1 MKRLIG
7 PFSQIITM
15 SNLPLKGAIT
25 DEKLEIIE
33 NGGVIIDG
41 DKILEVGKFS
51 DLVKKEKNIFEID
64 FQSVLVP
71 GFIDCHT
78 HICHYG
84 SRSEE
89 YSKRNAGM
97 SYQQILSEGGG
108 IHNTMTA
115 TENASDEELER
126 VTVSRLDRHFNEG
139 VLTCEIKSGYGPDL
153 DQEVRLLNIINK
165 INKNH
170 AMGIIP
176 TCLAAHVTPKIYN
189 SSSEYLNKIIEELI
203 PVLEKK
209 KLTNRI
215 DIFIEEK
222 AFSVSES
229 LDYLSQLK
237 NKFDITVHANQFS
250 SGGVKVGV
258 DCGAKS
264 VDHLEVID
272 DNEIKYLSNSNT
284 SAVVLPGCSLGLGIP
299 FAPARKLLDRNCKL
313 SIATDWNPGSAP
325 MGDLLQQSSLLG
337 SIEKLSSAEVFSA
350 ITYRSADALGL
361 NDRGKIEKDKLA
373 DFIGFKTDDYRDIL
387 YNQGKL
393 KPSFICKR
401 GEIYN

>member
-1 MKRLIG
+1 
-7 PFSQIITM
+7 M
-15 SNLPLKGAIT
+15 SNLPLKGSIT

-41 DKILEVGKFS
+41 NKILEVGKFS
-51 DLVKKEKNIFEID
+51 DLAKKEKNILEID

-126 VTVSRLDRHFNEG
+126 VTISRLDRHFNEG

-170 AMGIIP
+170 AMDIIP

-229 LDYLSQLK
+229 FDYLSQLK

-272 DNEIKYLSNSNT
+272 DNEIRYLSNSNT

-361 NDRGKIEKDKLA
+361 NDRGKIEKEKLA
-373 DFIGFKTDDYRDIL
+373 DFIGFKTDNYRDIL

>member
-1 MKRLIG
+1 
-7 PFSQIITM
+7 M
-15 SNLPLKGAIT
+15 SNLPLKGAIS
-25 DEKLEIIE
+25 DEKLEIVE
-33 NGGVIIDG
+33 NGGIIISG

-51 DLVKKEKNIFEID
+51 DLTKKEKNVFEID
-64 FQSVLVP
+64 FSCVLVP

-89 YSKRNAGM
+89 YSKRNSGM

-108 IHNTMTA
+108 IHNTMYA
-115 TENASDEELER
+115 TEKSSDEELEKE
-126 VTVSRLDRHFNEG
+126 TVSRLNRHFNEG
-139 VLTCEIKSGYGPDL
+139 VLTCEIKSGYGSNL
-153 DQEVRLLNIINK
+153 EQEVRLLNIINK
-165 INKNH
+165 INDNH
-170 AMGIIP
+170 AMGIVS
-176 TCLAAHVTPKIYN
+176 TCLAAHVTPKTYN
-189 SSSEYLNKIIEELI
+189 SSSEYLDKIIEELI

-229 LDYLSQLK
+229 FDYLSQLK
-237 NKFDITVHANQFS
+237 DKFDITVHANQFS
-250 SGGVKVGV
+250 SGGVKVGI

-272 DNEIKYLSNSNT
+272 DEEINYLSNSNT

-299 FAPARKLLDRNCKL
+299 FAPARKLLDNNCKL

-361 NDRGKIEKDKLA
+361 EDRGKIERDKIA
-373 DFIGFKTDDYRDIL
+373 DFIGFKTNDYRDIL

>member
-1 MKRLIG
+1 
-7 PFSQIITM
+7 M

-222 AFSVSES
+222 AFSVFES

-272 DNEIKYLSNSNT
+272 DNDIKYLSNSNT
-284 SAVVLPGCSLGLGIP
+284 SAVVLPGCSMGLGIP

-373 DFIGFKTDDYRDIL
+373 DFIGFKSDDYRDIL

>member
-15 SNLPLKGAIT
+15 SNLPLKGSIT

-126 VTVSRLDRHFNEG
+126 VTISRLDRHFNEG

-272 DNEIKYLSNSNT
+272 DNEIRYLSNSNT

-361 NDRGKIEKDKLA
+361 NDRGKIEKEKLA

>member
-15 SNLPLKGAIT
+15 SNLPLKGSIT

-41 DKILEVGKFS
+41 NKILDVGKFS

-115 TENASDEELER
+115 TENASDEELEK

-139 VLTCEIKSGYGPDL
+139 VLTCEIKSGYGSDL
-153 DQEVRLLNIINK
+153 NQEVRLLNIINK

-189 SSSEYLNKIIEELI
+189 SSSEYLEKIIEELI

-229 LDYLSQLK
+229 FDYLSQLK

-272 DNEIKYLSNSNT
+272 DNEIRYLSNSNT

-299 FAPARKLLDRNCKL
+299 FAPARKLLDNNCKL

-361 NDRGKIEKDKLA
+361 NDRGKIEKEKLA

>member
-1 MKRLIG
+1 
-7 PFSQIITM
+7 M

-203 PVLEKK
+203 PILEKK

-272 DNEIKYLSNSNT
+272 DNEIRYLSNSNT

-373 DFIGFKTDDYRDIL
+373 DFIGFKSDDYRDIL

>member
-1 MKRLIG
+1 
-7 PFSQIITM
+7 M
-15 SNLPLKGAIT
+15 SNLPLKGSIT

-41 DKILEVGKFS
+41 NKILEVGKFS

-108 IHNTMTA
+108 IHNTMNA
-115 TENASDEELER
+115 TENASDEELEK

-139 VLTCEIKSGYGPDL
+139 VLTCEIKSGYGSDL
-153 DQEVRLLNIINK
+153 NQEVRLLNIINK

-189 SSSEYLNKIIEELI
+189 SSSEYLEKIIEELI

-229 LDYLSQLK
+229 FDYLSQLK

-272 DNEIKYLSNSNT
+272 DNEIRYLSNSNT

-299 FAPARKLLDRNCKL
+299 FAPARKLLDNNCKL

-361 NDRGKIEKDKLA
+361 NDRGKIEKEKLA
-373 DFIGFKTDDYRDIL
+373 DFIGFKTDNYRDIL

>member
-1 MKRLIG
+1 
-7 PFSQIITM
+7 M

>member
-1 MKRLIG
+1 
-7 PFSQIITM
+7 M

-272 DNEIKYLSNSNT
+272 DNEIRYLSNSNT

>member
-41 DKILEVGKFS
+41 NKILEVGKFS

-115 TENASDEELER
+115 TENASDEELEK

-139 VLTCEIKSGYGPDL
+139 VLTCEIKSGYGSDL
-153 DQEVRLLNIINK
+153 NQEVRLLNIINK

-189 SSSEYLNKIIEELI
+189 SSSEYLEKIIEELI

-229 LDYLSQLK
+229 FDYLSQLK

-272 DNEIKYLSNSNT
+272 DNEIRYLSNSNT

-299 FAPARKLLDRNCKL
+299 FAPARKLLDNNCKL

>member
-15 SNLPLKGAIT
+15 SNLPLKGSIT

-41 DKILEVGKFS
+41 NKILEVGKFS

-115 TENASDEELER
+115 TENASDEELEK

-139 VLTCEIKSGYGPDL
+139 VLTCEIKSGYGSDL
-153 DQEVRLLNIINK
+153 NQEVRLLNIINK

-170 AMGIIP
+170 AMGIIS

-203 PVLEKK
+203 PILEKK

-272 DNEIKYLSNSNT
+272 DNEIRYLSNSNT

-373 DFIGFKTDDYRDIL
+373 DFIGFKSDDYRDIL

>member
-1 MKRLIG
+1 
-7 PFSQIITM
+7 M

-41 DKILEVGKFS
+41 NKILEVGKFS
-51 DLVKKEKNIFEID
+51 DLAKKEKNILEID

-115 TENASDEELER
+115 TENASDEELEK

-139 VLTCEIKSGYGPDL
+139 VLTCEIKSGYGSDL
-153 DQEVRLLNIINK
+153 NQEVRLLNIINK

-170 AMGIIP
+170 AMDIIP

-189 SSSEYLNKIIEELI
+189 SSSEYLEKIIEELI

-272 DNEIKYLSNSNT
+272 DNEIRYLSNSNT

>member
-1 MKRLIG
+1 
-7 PFSQIITM
+7 M

-203 PVLEKK
+203 PILEKK

-222 AFSVSES
+222 AFSVFES

-272 DNEIKYLSNSNT
+272 DNEIRYLSNSNT